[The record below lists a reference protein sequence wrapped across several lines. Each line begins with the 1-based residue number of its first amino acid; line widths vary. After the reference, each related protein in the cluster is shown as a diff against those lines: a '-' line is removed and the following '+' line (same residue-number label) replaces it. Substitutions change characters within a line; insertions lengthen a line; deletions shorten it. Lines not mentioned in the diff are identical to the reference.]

1 MSRFS
6 FRKFDPRSKRGDEQ
20 GLAACKS
27 FGWIVIPCSNVA
39 RHGEVEV
46 KERHETKKRKA
57 EESVSVA
64 VRALVP

>member
-1 MSRFS
+1 MT
-6 FRKFDPRSKRGDEQ
+6 RKVRQRVILFD
-20 GLAACKS
+20 
-27 FGWIVIPCSNVA
+27 WIVIPCSNVA

-64 VRALVP
+64 VRALV